1 MKKKNQKLQYLIK
14 KKYKYQLLE
23 NGFSDQDISIGK
35 KVLNSK
41 RITMASYTRNF
52 ELAFAKKLGAKYAL
66 MVNSGS
72 SANLLAT
79 FAAGNPLKKNCLKRG
94 DEVLIPALC
103 WSTSIWPLVQF
114 GLKPVFVDIDIET
127 LNINLADLEKKI
139 TKKTRAIML
148 INVLGIS
155 SDLFKIRKIADKKK
169 IIIIEDNCESL
180 GSTLKKKYLGTF
192 GDYGSFS
199 FYYSH
204 QITSGEGGMVT
215 CNKKED
221 YDILFALRSHGWL
234 GGTRFYKRNLK
245 SYNTYANQNPK
256 LDPRYIFINSGFN
269 LRPTDIQAAI
279 AHNQFKRLDTLKKFR
294 NINKNLIIKKISNSK
309 KWKNQ
314 FKFIVTP
321 KDIDPSWMGLPIL
334 LSEKYIK
341 KKQKFVNFLDN
352 QGIETRPI
360 ISGNFANQ
368 PAAKLYKLCKKNE
381 KFENAQKVQELGFL
395 IGLHTKKLSKNNLD
409 LIHDSFFMI
418 DNI

>member
-114 GLKPVFVDIDIET
+114 GLKPIFVDIDIET
-127 LNINLADLEKKI
+127 LNINLEDLEKKI

-155 SDLFKIRKIADKKK
+155 SDLFKIKKIADKKK

-245 SYNTYANQNPK
+245 SYNTYASQNPK

-294 NINKNLIIKKISNSK
+294 NINKNLIIEKISNSQ
-309 KWKNQ
+309 KWKSQ

>member
-1 MKKKNQKLQYLIK
+1 MKKKNQKLQYIIK
-14 KKYKYQLLE
+14 KNYKYQLLE
-23 NGFSDQDISIGK
+23 NGFSNKDISIGK
-35 KVLNSK
+35 KVLDSK
-41 RITMASYTRNF
+41 RIMMASHTRNF

-79 FAAGNPLKKNCLKRG
+79 FAAGNLLKKNCLKRG

-114 GLKPVFVDIDIET
+114 GLKPVLVDIDIKT
-127 LNINLADLEKKI
+127 LNIDLDDLNKKI

-155 SDLFKIRKIADKKK
+155 SDLFKIKKIANKKN
-169 IIIIEDNCESL
+169 IILIEDNCESL
-180 GSTLKKKYLGTF
+180 GSKLKNKYLGTF

-245 SYNTYANQNPK
+245 LYDKYASQNPK

-279 AHNQFKRLDTLKKFR
+279 AHNQFKRLGTLKRFR
-294 NINKNLIIKKISNSK
+294 NINRNLIIEKIIKSK
-309 KWKNQ
+309 KWNNQ
-314 FKFIVTP
+314 FQFIIIP
-321 KDIDPSWMGLPIL
+321 KNIDPSWMGLPIL
-334 LSEKYIK
+334 LSEKYKK
-341 KKQKFVNFLDN
+341 KKQKFVDFLDS

-368 PAAKLYKLCKKNE
+368 PAAKLYKICKKDE
-381 KFENAQKVQELGFL
+381 KFENAQKVQDLGFL
-395 IGLHTKKLSKNNLD
+395 IGLHTKKLSKNNLK
-409 LIHDSFFMI
+409 LIHDAFFMI
-418 DNI
+418 DHI

>member
-1 MKKKNQKLQYLIK
+1 
-14 KKYKYQLLE
+14 
-23 NGFSDQDISIGK
+23 
-35 KVLNSK
+35 
-41 RITMASYTRNF
+41 
-52 ELAFAKKLGAKYAL
+52 
-66 MVNSGS
+66 
-72 SANLLAT
+72 
-79 FAAGNPLKKNCLKRG
+79 
-94 DEVLIPALC
+94 
-103 WSTSIWPLVQF
+103 
-114 GLKPVFVDIDIET
+114 
-127 LNINLADLEKKI
+127 
-139 TKKTRAIML
+139 
-148 INVLGIS
+148 
-155 SDLFKIRKIADKKK
+155 
-169 IIIIEDNCESL
+169 
-180 GSTLKKKYLGTF
+180 
-192 GDYGSFS
+192 
-199 FYYSH
+199 
-204 QITSGEGGMVT
+204 MVT

-245 SYNTYANQNPK
+245 SYNTYASQNPK

-294 NINKNLIIKKISNSK
+294 NINKNLIIEKISNSQ
-309 KWKNQ
+309 KWKSQ

-395 IGLHTKKLSKNNLD
+395 IGLHTKKLSKKNLD

>member
-114 GLKPVFVDIDIET
+114 GLKPIFVDIDIET
-127 LNINLADLEKKI
+127 LNINLTDLEKKI

-245 SYNTYANQNPK
+245 SYNTYASQNPK

-294 NINKNLIIKKISNSK
+294 NINKNLIIEKISNSQ
-309 KWKNQ
+309 KWKSQ

-395 IGLHTKKLSKNNLD
+395 IGLHTKKLSKKNLD